1 LRAIY
6 PWRGENSSFSTNV
19 QFFLAATTPAA
30 NTVAATPVV
39 QRITESDRQLRTTM
53 NDQHEELDI
62 SGVKIAIIDDAKTI
76 RMMMSHTLK
85 GMGCE
90 VECAEDGYKA
100 LGMLRRFKPDLI
112 FLDITMPE
120 LDGYQTCTLIRNAED
135 TRNTPVVM
143 LSSSD
148 GIFDIAKGQARGATA
163 HVTKIPPERVLRQ
176 LIHKHTRKRKA
187 A

>member
-1 LRAIY
+1 M
-6 PWRGENSSFSTNV
+6 
-19 QFFLAATTPAA
+19 
-30 NTVAATPVV
+30 
-39 QRITESDRQLRTTM
+39 SDQTKEM
-53 NDQHEELDI
+53 DI
-62 SGVKIAIIDDAKTI
+62 SGVKIAIVDDAKTI
-76 RMMMSHTLK
+76 RMMMTHTLR

-90 VECAEDGYKA
+90 VESAEDGYKA
-100 LGMLRRFKPDLI
+100 LGLLRRFKPDLI

-163 HVTKIPPERVLRQ
+163 HVTKIPSESVLRQ
-176 LIHKHTRKRKA
+176 LIFKHTKQRKA

>member
-1 LRAIY
+1 M
-6 PWRGENSSFSTNV
+6 EQTKEKD
-19 QFFLAATTPAA
+19 
-30 NTVAATPVV
+30 
-39 QRITESDRQLRTTM
+39 IT
-53 NDQHEELDI
+53 
-62 SGVKIAIIDDAKTI
+62 GVKIAVIDDARTI

-85 GMGCE
+85 NMGCE

-120 LDGYQTCTLIRNAED
+120 LDGYQTCTLIRNAEA
-135 TRNTPVVM
+135 TKNTPVVM

-163 HVTKIPPERVLRQ
+163 HVTKMPSETVLRQ
-176 LIHKHTRKRKA
+176 LISTHTKIRA
-187 A
+187 VA

>member
-1 LRAIY
+1 MSN
-6 PWRGENSSFSTNV
+6 GSEEMD
-19 QFFLAATTPAA
+19 
-30 NTVAATPVV
+30 
-39 QRITESDRQLRTTM
+39 IT
-53 NDQHEELDI
+53 
-62 SGVKIAIIDDAKTI
+62 GVKIAVIDDAKTI
-76 RMMMSHTLK
+76 RMMMTHTLR

-90 VECAEDGYKA
+90 VECAEDGYRA

-120 LDGYQTCTLIRNAED
+120 LDGYQTCTLIRNAAD
-135 TRNTPVVM
+135 TKDTPVVM

-163 HVTKIPPERVLRQ
+163 HVTKIPPEQVLRE
-176 LIHKHTRKRKA
+176 LIFNHTHRQVA

>member
-1 LRAIY
+1 MSE
-6 PWRGENSSFSTNV
+6 PG
-19 QFFLAATTPAA
+19 
-30 NTVAATPVV
+30 
-39 QRITESDRQLRTTM
+39 
-53 NDQHEELDI
+53 EELDI
-62 SGVKIAIIDDAKTI
+62 TGVRIAVIDDAKTI
-76 RMMMSHTLK
+76 RMMMTHTLK
-85 GMGCE
+85 GMGCV

-120 LDGYQTCTLIRNAED
+120 LDGYQTCTLIRNAQD
-135 TRNTPVVM
+135 TKNTPVVM

-163 HVTKIPPERVLRQ
+163 HVTKIPAESVLRR
-176 LIHKHTRKRKA
+176 LIYSHTNARTRA

>member
-1 LRAIY
+1 MDQT
-6 PWRGENSSFSTNV
+6 EETS
-19 QFFLAATTPAA
+19 
-30 NTVAATPVV
+30 VA
-39 QRITESDRQLRTTM
+39 
-53 NDQHEELDI
+53 
-62 SGVKIAIIDDAKTI
+62 GVKVAVIDDAKTI

-120 LDGYQTCTLIRNAED
+120 LDGYQTCTLIRNSED
-135 TRNTPVVM
+135 TRNTPVIM

-163 HVTKIPPERVLRQ
+163 HVTKIPPESVLRQ
-176 LIHKHTRKRKA
+176 LIHNYTNAEKA

>member
-1 LRAIY
+1 MG
-6 PWRGENSSFSTNV
+6 PNMT
-19 QFFLAATTPAA
+19 
-30 NTVAATPVV
+30 
-39 QRITESDRQLRTTM
+39 
-53 NDQHEELDI
+53 DQHEELDI
-62 SGVKIAIIDDAKTI
+62 SGVKIAIVDDAKTI

-100 LGMLRRFKPDLI
+100 LGMLRHFKPDLI

-163 HVTKIPPERVLRQ
+163 HVTKIPPENILRQ
-176 LIHKHTRKRKA
+176 LIFNHTSKRQA

>member
-1 LRAIY
+1 M
-6 PWRGENSSFSTNV
+6 T
-19 QFFLAATTPAA
+19 
-30 NTVAATPVV
+30 
-39 QRITESDRQLRTTM
+39 
-53 NDQHEELDI
+53 DQHEELDI
-62 SGVKIAIIDDAKTI
+62 SGVKIAIVDDAKTI

-85 GMGCE
+85 QMGCV
-90 VECAEDGYKA
+90 VECAEDGYRA

-120 LDGYQTCTLIRNAED
+120 LDGYQTCTLIRNAEA
-135 TRNTPVVM
+135 TRDTPVVM

-163 HVTKIPPERVLRQ
+163 HVTKIPPEAVLRQ
-176 LIHKHTRKRKA
+176 LIFNHTRNRQA

>member
-1 LRAIY
+1 M
-6 PWRGENSSFSTNV
+6 
-19 QFFLAATTPAA
+19 
-30 NTVAATPVV
+30 
-39 QRITESDRQLRTTM
+39 TEQNNQLDVT
-53 NDQHEELDI
+53 
-62 SGVKIAIIDDAKTI
+62 GVKVAIIDDAKTI

-135 TRNTPVVM
+135 TKNTPVVM

-163 HVTKIPPERVLRQ
+163 HVTKIPPEAVLRE
-176 LIHKHTRKRKA
+176 LIHNYTTAKQA

>member
-1 LRAIY
+1 M
-6 PWRGENSSFSTNV
+6 E
-19 QFFLAATTPAA
+19 QTTEPD
-30 NTVAATPVV
+30 
-39 QRITESDRQLRTTM
+39 IT
-53 NDQHEELDI
+53 
-62 SGVKIAIIDDAKTI
+62 GVKIAVVDDARTI

-85 GMGCE
+85 SMGCE

-120 LDGYQTCTLIRNAED
+120 LDGYQTCTLIRNAEA
-135 TRNTPVVM
+135 TKNTPVVM

-163 HVTKIPPERVLRQ
+163 HVTKMPSEAVLRH
-176 LIHKHTRKRKA
+176 LISTHTKIRA
-187 A
+187 VA

>member
-1 LRAIY
+1 M
-6 PWRGENSSFSTNV
+6 TNPNE
-19 QFFLAATTPAA
+19 Q
-30 NTVAATPVV
+30 
-39 QRITESDRQLRTTM
+39 I
-53 NDQHEELDI
+53 DI
-62 SGVKIAIIDDAKTI
+62 SGIKIAVIDDAKTI
-76 RMMMSHTLK
+76 RMMMSHTLR

-120 LDGYQTCTLIRNAED
+120 LDGYQTCTLIRNADD

-148 GIFDIAKGQARGATA
+148 GIFDIAKGRARGAAA
-163 HVTKIPPERVLRQ
+163 HVTKIPPESVLRE
-176 LIHKHTRKRKA
+176 LIHNHTNSKA
-187 A
+187 AA

>member
-1 LRAIY
+1 M
-6 PWRGENSSFSTNV
+6 
-19 QFFLAATTPAA
+19 
-30 NTVAATPVV
+30 
-39 QRITESDRQLRTTM
+39 SDEQQEM
-53 NDQHEELDI
+53 DI

-76 RMMMSHTLK
+76 RMMMSHTLR

-163 HVTKIPPERVLRQ
+163 HVTKIPPDTVLRQ
-176 LIHKHTRKRKA
+176 IIHDHAASRKA

>member
-1 LRAIY
+1 M
-6 PWRGENSSFSTNV
+6 T
-19 QFFLAATTPAA
+19 
-30 NTVAATPVV
+30 
-39 QRITESDRQLRTTM
+39 DR
-53 NDQHEELDI
+53 NEDFDI
-62 SGVKIAIIDDAKTI
+62 SGVKVAIVDDAKTI

-85 GMGCE
+85 SMGCE

-100 LGMLRRFKPDLI
+100 LGMLRRFKPDII

-120 LDGYQTCTLIRNAED
+120 LDGYQTCTLIRNAESTKD
-135 TRNTPVVM
+135 TPVVM

-163 HVTKIPPERVLRQ
+163 HVTKIPPENVLRQ
-176 LIHKHTRKRKA
+176 LIYNHTKLRKA

>member
-1 LRAIY
+1 MD
-6 PWRGENSSFSTNV
+6 
-19 QFFLAATTPAA
+19 Q
-30 NTVAATPVV
+30 
-39 QRITESDRQLRTTM
+39 TEETSVT
-53 NDQHEELDI
+53 
-62 SGVKIAIIDDAKTI
+62 GVKVAVIDDAKTI

-120 LDGYQTCTLIRNAED
+120 LDGYQTCTLIRNSED
-135 TRNTPVVM
+135 TRNTPVIM

-163 HVTKIPPERVLRQ
+163 HVTKIPPESVLRQ
-176 LIHKHTRKRKA
+176 LIHNYTNAEKA

>member
-1 LRAIY
+1 M
-6 PWRGENSSFSTNV
+6 T
-19 QFFLAATTPAA
+19 
-30 NTVAATPVV
+30 
-39 QRITESDRQLRTTM
+39 
-53 NDQHEELDI
+53 DQTEELDI
-62 SGVKIAIIDDAKTI
+62 SGVKVAIVDDAKTI

-85 GMGCE
+85 NMGCE

-100 LGMLRRFKPDLI
+100 LGMLRRFKPDII

-135 TRNTPVVM
+135 TRNTPVIM

-148 GIFDIAKGQARGATA
+148 GIFDIAKGAARGATA
-163 HVTKIPPERVLRQ
+163 HVTKIPPDSVLRQ
-176 LIHKHTRKRKA
+176 LIADHTAARKA

>member
-1 LRAIY
+1 M
-6 PWRGENSSFSTNV
+6 T
-19 QFFLAATTPAA
+19 
-30 NTVAATPVV
+30 
-39 QRITESDRQLRTTM
+39 DR
-53 NDQHEELDI
+53 NEEFDI
-62 SGVKIAIIDDAKTI
+62 SGVKVAVVDDAKTI

-85 GMGCE
+85 NMGCE

-120 LDGYQTCTLIRNAED
+120 LDGYQTCTLIRNAESTKD
-135 TRNTPVVM
+135 TPVVM

-163 HVTKIPPERVLRQ
+163 HVTKIPPESVLRQ
-176 LIHKHTRKRKA
+176 LIYNHTKMRRA

>member
-1 LRAIY
+1 MRSVHCGKY
-6 PWRGENSSFSTNV
+6 GEEKMT
-19 QFFLAATTPAA
+19 
-30 NTVAATPVV
+30 
-39 QRITESDRQLRTTM
+39 DR
-53 NDQHEELDI
+53 NEDFDI
-62 SGVKIAIIDDAKTI
+62 SGVKVAIVDDAKTI

-85 GMGCE
+85 NMGCE

-100 LGMLRRFKPDLI
+100 LGMLRRFKPDII

-120 LDGYQTCTLIRNAED
+120 LDGYQTCTLIRNAESTKD
-135 TRNTPVVM
+135 TPVVM

-163 HVTKIPPERVLRQ
+163 HVTKIPPENVLRQ
-176 LIHKHTRKRKA
+176 LIYNHTKLRKA

>member
-1 LRAIY
+1 MN
-6 PWRGENSSFSTNV
+6 EH
-19 QFFLAATTPAA
+19 
-30 NTVAATPVV
+30 
-39 QRITESDRQLRTTM
+39 TEDMDVT
-53 NDQHEELDI
+53 
-62 SGVKIAIIDDAKTI
+62 GVKVAIIDDAKTI

-90 VECAEDGYKA
+90 VECAEDGYKG
-100 LGMLRRFKPDLI
+100 LSKLRRFKPDLI
-112 FLDITMPE
+112 CLDITMPE
-120 LDGYQTCTLIRNAED
+120 MDGYQTCTLIRNAVD

-163 HVTKIPPERVLRQ
+163 HVTKIPPETVLRK
-176 LIHKHTRKRKA
+176 LIFNYTGADKA

>member
-1 LRAIY
+1 M
-6 PWRGENSSFSTNV
+6 T
-19 QFFLAATTPAA
+19 
-30 NTVAATPVV
+30 
-39 QRITESDRQLRTTM
+39 DR
-53 NDQHEELDI
+53 NEEFDL
-62 SGVKIAIIDDAKTI
+62 SGVKIAVVDDAKTI

-85 GMGCE
+85 NMGCE

-120 LDGYQTCTLIRNAED
+120 LDGYQTCTLIRNAESTKD
-135 TRNTPVVM
+135 TPVIM

-163 HVTKIPPERVLRQ
+163 HVTKIPPESVLRQ
-176 LIHKHTRKRKA
+176 LIHNHTKTRKA

>member
-1 LRAIY
+1 MTD
-6 PWRGENSSFSTNV
+6 PK
-19 QFFLAATTPAA
+19 
-30 NTVAATPVV
+30 
-39 QRITESDRQLRTTM
+39 
-53 NDQHEELDI
+53 EEFDI
-62 SGVKIAIIDDAKTI
+62 SGVKIAVVDDAKTI
-76 RMMMSHTLK
+76 RMMMSHTLR

-120 LDGYQTCTLIRNAED
+120 LDGYQTCTLIRNAESTKD
-135 TRNTPVVM
+135 TPVVM

-148 GIFDIAKGQARGATA
+148 GIFDIAKGRARGATA
-163 HVTKIPPERVLRQ
+163 HVTKIPPESVLRQ
-176 LIHKHTRKRKA
+176 LIYNHTKMKRA

>member
-1 LRAIY
+1 MS
-6 PWRGENSSFSTNV
+6 N
-19 QFFLAATTPAA
+19 A
-30 NTVAATPVV
+30 NQEFDVT
-39 QRITESDRQLRTTM
+39 
-53 NDQHEELDI
+53 
-62 SGVKIAIIDDAKTI
+62 GVKIAVIDDAKTI
-76 RMMMSHTLK
+76 RMMMSHTLR

-112 FLDITMPE
+112 FLDITIPE

-148 GIFDIAKGQARGATA
+148 GIFDIAKGRARGATA
-163 HVTKIPPERVLRQ
+163 HVTKIPPENVLRE
-176 LIHKHTRKRKA
+176 LIYNHTVSEA
-187 A
+187 AA

>member
-1 LRAIY
+1 MN
-6 PWRGENSSFSTNV
+6 E
-19 QFFLAATTPAA
+19 Q
-30 NTVAATPVV
+30 
-39 QRITESDRQLRTTM
+39 TEEM
-53 NDQHEELDI
+53 DI
-62 SGVKIAIIDDAKTI
+62 SGVKIAIVDDAKTI

-135 TRNTPVVM
+135 TRDTPVVM

-148 GIFDIAKGQARGATA
+148 GIFDIANRQARDAKSN
-163 HVTKIPPERVLRQ
+163 VPKIPPESVLRQ
-176 LIHKHTRKRKA
+176 LIFNHTKQRRA

>member
-1 LRAIY
+1 MS
-6 PWRGENSSFSTNV
+6 E
-19 QFFLAATTPAA
+19 QTT
-30 NTVAATPVV
+30 
-39 QRITESDRQLRTTM
+39 E
-53 NDQHEELDI
+53 HDI
-62 SGVKIAIIDDAKTI
+62 SGLKIAVVDDAKTI

-85 GMGCE
+85 SMGCI

-120 LDGYQTCTLIRNAED
+120 LDGYQTCTLIRNADD
-135 TRNTPVVM
+135 TKNTPVVM

-148 GIFDIAKGQARGATA
+148 GIFDIAKGQARGASA
-163 HVTKIPPERVLRQ
+163 HVTKIPSEAVLRQ
-176 LIHKHTRKRKA
+176 LIYNHTKTSKA

>member
-1 LRAIY
+1 
-6 PWRGENSSFSTNV
+6 
-19 QFFLAATTPAA
+19 
-30 NTVAATPVV
+30 
-39 QRITESDRQLRTTM
+39 M
-53 NDQHEELDI
+53 NEQQEEFDI
-62 SGVKIAIIDDAKTI
+62 SGVKIAIVDDAKTI

-85 GMGCE
+85 GMGCQ
-90 VECAEDGYKA
+90 VECAEDGYRA

-112 FLDITMPE
+112 FFNIRWPSWMGIKHVP
-120 LDGYQTCTLIRNAED
+120 LIRNAED

-176 LIHKHTRKRKA
+176 LIHKHTSKRKA

>member
-1 LRAIY
+1 M
-6 PWRGENSSFSTNV
+6 T
-19 QFFLAATTPAA
+19 
-30 NTVAATPVV
+30 
-39 QRITESDRQLRTTM
+39 
-53 NDQHEELDI
+53 DQHEELDVT
-62 SGVKIAIIDDAKTI
+62 GVKIAIVDDAKTI

-85 GMGCE
+85 QMGCE

-148 GIFDIAKGQARGATA
+148 GIFDIAKGRARGATA
-163 HVTKIPPERVLRQ
+163 HVTKIPPESVLRE
-176 LIHKHTRKRKA
+176 LIYNHTVSKA
-187 A
+187 AA

>member
-1 LRAIY
+1 M
-6 PWRGENSSFSTNV
+6 TD
-19 QFFLAATTPAA
+19 ATE
-30 NTVAATPVV
+30 
-39 QRITESDRQLRTTM
+39 Q
-53 NDQHEELDI
+53 LDI
-62 SGVKIAIIDDAKTI
+62 SGVKVAVIDDAKTI
-76 RMMMSHTLK
+76 RMMMAHTLRN
-85 GMGCE
+85 MGCE

-100 LGMLRRFKPDLI
+100 LGMMRRFKPDLI

-163 HVTKIPPERVLRQ
+163 HVTKIPPESVLRQ
-176 LIHKHTRKRKA
+176 LIFNHTKQRA
-187 A
+187 AA

>member
-1 LRAIY
+1 MD
-6 PWRGENSSFSTNV
+6 
-19 QFFLAATTPAA
+19 
-30 NTVAATPVV
+30 NTEEIDVAGIKVAV
-39 QRITESDRQLRTTM
+39 
-53 NDQHEELDI
+53 
-62 SGVKIAIIDDAKTI
+62 IDDAKTI

-85 GMGCE
+85 SMGCE

-100 LGMLRRFKPDLI
+100 LGLLRRFKPDLI

-120 LDGYQTCTLIRNAED
+120 LDGYQTCTLIRNSED
-135 TRNTPVVM
+135 MRNTPVIM

-163 HVTKIPPERVLRQ
+163 HVTKIPPDSVLRQ
-176 LIHKHTRKRKA
+176 LIHTYTSADKA

>member
-1 LRAIY
+1 MN
-6 PWRGENSSFSTNV
+6 EQTEEMD
-19 QFFLAATTPAA
+19 
-30 NTVAATPVV
+30 
-39 QRITESDRQLRTTM
+39 IT
-53 NDQHEELDI
+53 
-62 SGVKIAIIDDAKTI
+62 GAKIAIVDDAKTI
-76 RMMMSHTLK
+76 RLMMSHTLRA
-85 GMGCE
+85 MGCE

-163 HVTKIPPERVLRQ
+163 HVTKIPPEHVLRQ
-176 LIHKHTRKRKA
+176 LIHNYARARVRA

>member
-1 LRAIY
+1 M
-6 PWRGENSSFSTNV
+6 T
-19 QFFLAATTPAA
+19 
-30 NTVAATPVV
+30 
-39 QRITESDRQLRTTM
+39 
-53 NDQHEELDI
+53 DQHQETDI
-62 SGVKIAIIDDAKTI
+62 SGLKIAVIDDAKTI

-135 TRNTPVVM
+135 MRDIPVVM

-163 HVTKIPPERVLRQ
+163 HVTKIPPDNMLKQIVYTY
-176 LIHKHTRKRKA
+176 TRGKQRA

>member
-1 LRAIY
+1 MN
-6 PWRGENSSFSTNV
+6 EH
-19 QFFLAATTPAA
+19 
-30 NTVAATPVV
+30 
-39 QRITESDRQLRTTM
+39 TEDMDVT
-53 NDQHEELDI
+53 
-62 SGVKIAIIDDAKTI
+62 GVKVAIIDDAKTI

-100 LGMLRRFKPDLI
+100 LSMLRRFKPDLI

-163 HVTKIPPERVLRQ
+163 HVTKIPPESVLRK
-176 LIHKHTRKRKA
+176 LIFNYTGADKA

>member
-1 LRAIY
+1 M
-6 PWRGENSSFSTNV
+6 
-19 QFFLAATTPAA
+19 
-30 NTVAATPVV
+30 
-39 QRITESDRQLRTTM
+39 TEQVDAM
-53 NDQHEELDI
+53 DI
-62 SGVKIAIIDDAKTI
+62 SGVKVAIVDDAKTI

-90 VECAEDGYKA
+90 VEVAEDGYKA
-100 LGMLRRFKPDLI
+100 LGMLRRFKPDVI

-135 TRNTPVVM
+135 TRDTPVIM

-163 HVTKIPPERVLRQ
+163 HVTKIPPEGVLRQ
-176 LIHKHTRKRKA
+176 LIHTHTSQKQVA
-187 A
+187 

>member
-1 LRAIY
+1 M
-6 PWRGENSSFSTNV
+6 T
-19 QFFLAATTPAA
+19 
-30 NTVAATPVV
+30 
-39 QRITESDRQLRTTM
+39 
-53 NDQHEELDI
+53 DQHQDHDI
-62 SGVKIAIIDDAKTI
+62 SGVRVAVIDDARTI

-85 GMGCE
+85 SMGCR
-90 VECAEDGYKA
+90 VVCAEDGYKA

-120 LDGYQTCTLIRNAED
+120 LDGYQTCSLIRNAEE
-135 TRNTPVVM
+135 TRDTPVVM

-163 HVTKIPPERVLRQ
+163 HVTKIPPEDVLRE
-176 LIHKHTRKRKA
+176 LIHKHTRKQQA

>member
-1 LRAIY
+1 
-6 PWRGENSSFSTNV
+6 
-19 QFFLAATTPAA
+19 
-30 NTVAATPVV
+30 
-39 QRITESDRQLRTTM
+39 M
-53 NDQHEELDI
+53 NDQQEEFDI
-62 SGVKIAIIDDAKTI
+62 SGAKIAIIDDAKTI
-76 RMMMSHTLK
+76 RMMMSYTLK

-120 LDGYQTCTLIRNAED
+120 LDGYQTCTLIRNAEA
-135 TRNTPVVM
+135 TCNIPVVM

-163 HVTKIPPERVLRQ
+163 HVTKIPSERVLRQ
-176 LIHKHTRKRKA
+176 LIHKYTSKRKA
-187 A
+187 AA